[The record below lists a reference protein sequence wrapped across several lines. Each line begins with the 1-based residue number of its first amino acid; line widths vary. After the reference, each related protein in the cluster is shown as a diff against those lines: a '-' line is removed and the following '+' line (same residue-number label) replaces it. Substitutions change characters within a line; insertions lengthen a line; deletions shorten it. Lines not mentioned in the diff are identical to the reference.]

1 MILKRE
7 VCVKHIS
14 MGVFSR
20 LFNVNYRVEKLKQN
34 PEKAEKSV
42 KFAVKS
48 IIESILLLVISFFL
62 INIVIRLFTIGT
74 TSKLAIIGNIFVI
87 MLAVAIPFYC
97 LYLPIDALINAIAQM
112 RVNKK
117 KIGWISLLISI
128 LSAIAAVVI
137 IICMFNRV

>member
-1 MILKRE
+1 
-7 VCVKHIS
+7 
-14 MGVFSR
+14 
-20 LFNVNYRVEKLKQN
+20 
-34 PEKAEKSV
+34 
-42 KFAVKS
+42 
-48 IIESILLLVISFFL
+48 L

-74 TSKLAIIGNIFVI
+74 TSNLAIIGNIFVI

-97 LYLPIDALINAIAQM
+97 LYLTIDALINAIAQM